1 MGDYTSGGLT
11 AVGSTT
17 LPISSL
23 YGPGAAAALAR
34 VMQVQIWNTGA
45 SAVSLKLVSLS
56 TTGTR
61 GAAMTKY
68 TMSAHNPEVSAA
80 VAYQTHTVAPTATDL
95 GGYRVYLS
103 AGNGVIWTWSDW
115 QFVIPAT
122 ANAGVGILVSSGTG
136 QACEVSWDWRE

>member
-11 AVGSTT
+11 GVGSTT

-34 VMQVQIWNTGA
+34 VSRIQIWNTGA
-45 SAVSLKLVSLS
+45 AAVSLKLASL
-56 TTGTR
+56 TTAGTR

-68 TMSAHNPEVSAA
+68 TLTQHNPETSAA
-80 VAYQTHTVAPTATDL
+80 TAYQTHTVAPTAVDF
-95 GGYRVYLS
+95 GGYRVYLPV
-103 AGNGVIWTWSDW
+103 GGGVIWDFPDW
-115 QFVIPAT
+115 GLVIPAT
-122 ANAGVGILVSSGTG
+122 ANAGIGILVSTGTG